1 MYESQPHVFLLL
13 LYTQYFF
20 ILCCFSEEV
29 RCSSACTEIL
39 STCCR
44 AVLFCDP
51 FFQSGCPPL
60 SLSLLKGSCSAWQ
73 LEQKVLQAR
82 EPRQGGS
89 SADFHWGVLD
99 SSVCSAAQ
107 GSRLCWA
114 GGAAQ
119 HWDFPCGIC
128 PAHSLKQSKM
138 KVLENPEWLYLE
150 TSLKGNEIAFA
161 LTTLSDSCSSSTCH
175 FLLLPCS

>member
-1 MYESQPHVFLLL
+1 MNHSHMFFSSFSMHNLKNVFG
-13 LYTQYFF
+13 FF
-20 ILCCFSEEV
+20 LEEV
-29 RCSSACTEIL
+29 RCSSAYTDIL

-44 AVLFCDP
+44 AVLFHDP
-51 FFQSGCPPL
+51 FFQSGCLPIPL
-60 SLSLLKGSCSAWQ
+60 SLKGSCSAWQ

-82 EPRQGGS
+82 EPRHGGS
-89 SADFHWGVLD
+89 STDFHWGVLD

-107 GSRLCWA
+107 ESRLCWA
-114 GGAAQ
+114 GRAAQ
-119 HWDFPCGIC
+119 RWDFLCNIC
-128 PAHSLKQSKM
+128 PAGSLKYSKT

-161 LTTLSDSCSSSTCH
+161 LTTVSDSCSSLACH